1 MSGTILI
8 TGATSG
14 FGQATARRFAKEGWK
29 VIGTGR
35 RAERLEALAQE
46 LGFAFHGAAFDVTE
60 EDATKRHLRLCRK
73 VSGTSIFSSTMR
85 GLRSALHL
93 HRRCR

>member
-14 FGQATARRFAKEGWK
+14 FGQATAQRFVKEGWK

-35 RAERLEALAQE
+35 RAERLEALSAE
-46 LGFAFHGAAFDVTE
+46 LGSAFHGVAFDITDE
-60 EDATKRHLRLCRK
+60 EATKRRWPACLMD
-73 VSGTSIFSSTMR
+73 SGISTFSSTMPVLHSAR
-85 GLRSALHL
+85 LLR
-93 HRRCR
+93 RRYR

>member
-14 FGQATARRFAKEGWK
+14 FGQATARRFVKEGWK

-35 RAERLEALAQE
+35 RAERLEALAAE
-46 LGFAFHGAAFDVTE
+46 LEERLASIGADSEKTA
-60 EDATKRHLRLCRK
+60 
-73 VSGTSIFSSTMR
+73 
-85 GLRSALHL
+85 
-93 HRRCR
+93 

>member
-46 LGFAFHGAAFDVTE
+46 LGSAFHGAAFDVTD
-60 EDATKRHLRLCRK
+60 EDAT
-73 VSGTSIFSSTMR
+73 
-85 GLRSALHL
+85 
-93 HRRCR
+93 